1 MSLLIYVAVFVAL
14 LVSGGALWTRSLT
27 RKAMRLV
34 PQAGQMQAVTGG
46 ALHYVDT
53 GPTNTGPTNTG
64 PGDGA
69 TIVLIHGLA
78 GQLQH
83 FTYGVVDRLKDDY
96 RVIALDRPG
105 CGYSQV
111 DGGGASLGDQAR
123 MIDDLLGHLGVQR
136 AVIVGH
142 SLGGA
147 VALRMALDAPGRVAG
162 LALLS
167 PLANV
172 LTQTP
177 DTLKGLQITTPW
189 LRRLLAETLA
199 VPMARLATAK
209 VLTQVFDPETCP
221 DDFMLRAGA
230 ILGYRPKA
238 FLTTSADMATVQRD
252 MPAQTARYA
261 DELSTPGAIL
271 FGEGDSTLSPQ
282 QHGAGMMVYG
292 LSCATLP
299 ERGHMIPITAPE
311 ACADFIRATARD
323 LS

>member
-1 MSLLIYVAVFVAL
+1 MTVLIYIAAL
-14 LVSGGALWTRSLT
+14 FALILGGGALWTRVLT
-27 RKAMRLV
+27 GKAMRSV
-34 PQAGQMQAVTGG
+34 PQVGTVQAVRGG
-46 ALHYVDT
+46 ALHYIDT
-53 GPTNTGPTNTG
+53 GPRKGG
-64 PGDGA
+64 V
-69 TIVLIHGLA
+69 IVLIHGLA

-83 FTYGVVDRLKDDY
+83 YTYGVVDLLGDDF

-111 DGGGASLGDQAR
+111 DGGGGASLGQQAR
-123 MIDDLLGHLGVQR
+123 MIDELLGHLGVER

-147 VALRMALDAPGRVAG
+147 VALRMALDGPGRVAG

-177 DTLKGLQITTPW
+177 DTLKGMQISNIW

-221 DDFMLRAGA
+221 DDFMVRAGG
-230 ILGYRPKA
+230 ILGLRPKA
-238 FLTTSADMATVQRD
+238 FLTTSADMATVQSD
-252 MPAQTARYA
+252 MPAQTARYR
-261 DELSTPGAIL
+261 DELSVPGAIL
-271 FGEGDSTLSPQ
+271 FGDRDSTLSPA
-282 QHGAGMMVYG
+282 QHGQGMEVYG
-292 LSCATLP
+292 LSCEILP
-299 ERGHMIPITAPE
+299 GRGHMIPITAPE
-311 ACADFIRATARD
+311 ACAGFITKTTRD
-323 LS
+323 LLAR

>member
-1 MSLLIYVAVFVAL
+1 MFLLSYVALIVAL
-14 LVSGGALWTRSLT
+14 LVLGGAVWTRILT
-27 RKAMRLV
+27 RKAMQSV
-34 PQAGQMQAVTGG
+34 PQLGKVQAVRGG
-46 ALHYVDT
+46 ALHYIDT
-53 GPTNTGPTNTG
+53 GARGG
-64 PGDGA
+64 GV
-69 TIVLIHGLA
+69 IVLIHGLA

-83 FTYGVVDRLKDDY
+83 YTYGVVDLLGDDF

-111 DGGGASLGDQAR
+111 DAGGGASLGLQAR
-123 MIDDLLGHLGVQR
+123 MIDDLLGHLGVQK

-147 VALRMALDAPGRVAG
+147 VALRMALDRPGRVAG

-177 DTLKGLQITTPW
+177 DTLKGLQISTMW

-209 VLTQVFDPETCP
+209 VLTQVFDPEICP
-221 DDFMLRAGA
+221 DDFMRRAGG
-230 ILGYRPKA
+230 ILGLRPKA

-252 MPAQTARYA
+252 MPAQTARYQ
-261 DELSTPGAIL
+261 DELTVPGAIL
-271 FGEGDSTLSPQ
+271 FGDKDSTLSPA
-282 QHGAGMMVYG
+282 QHGAGMEVYG
-292 LSCATLP
+292 LSCEILP
-299 ERGHMIPITAPE
+299 GRGHMIPITAPE
-311 ACADFIRATARD
+311 DCAEFISKTARK
-323 LS
+323 LL